1 MKSWLTQTADVWR
14 LLRQLRPYL
23 GAGRG
28 LLFAALASSLVMV
41 LFEGVGVGLLVPL
54 LSLLLGGPNAVPM
67 RPLQWLER
75 ELPGHS
81 PAFYVGVCCAA
92 IVAAIAAKNVASY
105 VAQLFAARLKQR
117 VAIGLRQALFNRLQR
132 AALDVF
138 DQRPGG
144 GIANMFLVETYRTT
158 VAIDASVGLV
168 QRLSIAL
175 FYVIALFYISW
186 PLTSLVVALA
196 LAVGGTL
203 GFLYRRLGHAG

>member
-1 MKSWLTQTADVWR
+1 MRSWLNQTAEVWR

-54 LSLLLGGPNAVPM
+54 LSLLLGGSHAVPM

-75 ELPGHS
+75 ELPNHS
-81 PAFYVGVCCAA
+81 PAFYVGGCCVA

-117 VAIGLRQALFNRLQR
+117 VSIGLRQALFRRTGPYFNDYFRPSVPPTRRL
-132 AALDVF
+132 
-138 DQRPGG
+138 
-144 GIANMFLVETYRTT
+144 
-158 VAIDASVGLV
+158 VAQCGWNAVDTEDV
-168 QRLSIAL
+168 QRLLIA
-175 FYVIALFYISW
+175 A
-186 PLTSLVVALA
+186 A
-196 LAVGGTL
+196 G
-203 GFLYRRLGHAG
+203 RLSATQAGASSPFTRQG